1 MIFQQQFVLGQQE
14 VSPPVSIV
22 ARRYWRIF
30 ITANNGNANFT
41 SIAEMEMRLTAG
53 GATQCVGGTAAA
65 SSSYFN
71 DNGSRAFNGSTL
83 ALNNTWVT
91 TLNTAPPHWC
101 RYDFGSGVTKQIQ
114 EVAIFPE
121 DGALNRAPRDFDI
134 QSSDDA
140 STWETVKSFTGIT
153 GWTAAWRTFSLL

>member
-1 MIFQQQFVLGQQE
+1 MIAGIVAGR
-14 VSPPVSIV
+14 PVASAASGIV
-22 ARRYWRIF
+22 ARRYWRIY
-30 ITANNGNANFT
+30 ITANNGDAFT
-41 SIAEMEMRLTAG
+41 SIAEMEMRLTPG

-91 TLNTAPPHWC
+91 QNVAPPHWC
-101 RYDFGSGVTKQIQ
+101 RYDFGAGVTKQIQ
-114 EVAIFPE
+114 EIAIFPE
-121 DGALNRAPRDFDI
+121 TGLLNRAPRDFDI

>member
-1 MIFQQQFVLGQQE
+1 MIAGIVAGR
-14 VSPPVSIV
+14 PVASAASGIV
-22 ARRYWRIF
+22 ARRYWRIY
-30 ITANNGNANFT
+30 ITANNGDASFT

-91 TLNTAPPHWC
+91 QSVAPPHWC
-101 RYDFGSGVTKQIQ
+101 RYDFGAGVTKQIQ

-121 DGALNRAPRDFDI
+121 TGLLDRAPRDFDI